1 MNGIEIYWDM
11 RIVGKTVIT
20 REDAGSKVTFFDDDN
35 LFVQSNSTIKEL
47 TGPSF
52 SRLGR
57 FNGKTRW
64 IRFRV
69 E

>member
-1 MNGIEIYWDM
+1 MNNIQVFWDI
-11 RIVGKTVIT
+11 RIVGKTVTT
-20 REDAGSKVTFFDDDN
+20 RDGAGSKVSLFDDNN
-35 LFVQSNSTIKEL
+35 LAVVPNSTIKEL

-57 FNGKTRW
+57 FNGKTKW

>member
-1 MNGIEIYWDM
+1 MNDIQVFWDM
-11 RIVGKTVIT
+11 RIVGKTVTT
-20 REDAGSKVTFFDDDN
+20 RDGAGSKVTLFDDDN
-35 LFVQSNSTIKEL
+35 LAVISNSTIKEL

-57 FNGKTRW
+57 FNGKTRV
-64 IRFRV
+64 IRFMV